1 MCIYTHTYIYNIA
14 LCVYIYKIYVHSLSM
29 HTHYGFPGGASDNA
43 GDLEDMGLIS
53 GLGRFPGGGHDIP
66 L

>member
-1 MCIYTHTYIYNIA
+1 M
-14 LCVYIYKIYVHSLSM
+14 CVYIYKIYVHSLSM